1 MEKLPILYKRSDK
14 KRLNSG
20 QALLIVLLSM
30 SVVLAVVLS
39 SVSKSVTDISITSYE
54 EDSLRAFSAAEAG
67 IEEAL
72 LESVVPGDTIL
83 ETQLDVSDPANP
95 RYEAEVNDPDAGNVF
110 EYPDKLISGQ
120 VATFWF
126 VSHDNSG
133 NLVCGSETCTS
144 ANKLEFCWTWTNEEG
159 PEPAVEIAIYYDD
172 TLSHLASDFSSLK
185 VKRFNFD
192 PKSSA
197 TSRNFIAASSSCNI
211 GTQYKYSTGSYFN
224 KLKDRVSDCVFGGPP
239 SCLIAARVRIL
250 DNGNVGQKI
259 SLKVDGG
266 GAAKLPSQGISISS
280 TGTSGE
286 STRRV
291 TVLQGYPEPPDVFE
305 GVLFSAKELRQ

>member
-1 MEKLPILYKRSDK
+1 MEKLPSLYERSDK
-14 KRLNSG
+14 KRPNSG

-72 LESVVPGDTIL
+72 LENVVPGDTIP
-83 ETQLDVSDPANP
+83 ETQLDASDPANP

-133 NLVCGSETCTS
+133 NLVCGGETCTS
-144 ANKLEFCWTWTNEEG
+144 TNKLEFCWTNEKNRK
-159 PEPAVEIAIYYDD
+159 PAVEIAIYYDD
-172 TLSHLASDFSSLK
+172 TLSHLAGDFSSLK

-197 TSRNFIAASSSCNI
+197 TSRNFVAASSSCNI
-211 GTQYKYSTGSYFN
+211 GAQYKYSTGSYFN
-224 KLKDRVSDCVFGGPP
+224 RLKTRVDHCVQGGSP
-239 SCLIAARVRIL
+239 CLIAARVRIL

-259 SLKVDGG
+259 SLKVDSGG
-266 GAAKLPSQGISISS
+266 AKLPSQGVLISS

-305 GVLFSAKELRQ
+305 GVLFSAKELTQ